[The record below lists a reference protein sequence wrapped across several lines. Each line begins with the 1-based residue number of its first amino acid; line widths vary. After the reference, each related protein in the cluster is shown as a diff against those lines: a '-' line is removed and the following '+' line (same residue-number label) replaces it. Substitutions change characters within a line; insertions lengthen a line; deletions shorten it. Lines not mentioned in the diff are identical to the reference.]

1 MHSIAHS
8 LFHQFLPNEI
18 NRIVENRFLAEK
30 SFDYWKEETR
40 MRKCANRK
48 KETALR
54 YRIQTG
60 LE

>member
-8 LFHQFLPNEI
+8 LFDQFLPNEI

-30 SFDYWKEETR
+30 SFDYRKEETR